1 MIDSIGW
8 RNFRDYI
15 RSVRLNGVQVK
26 FIGRKSKQPLYVTGT
41 PVNGNKL
48 FVGDIVL
55 TEKDFVNMT
64 HLTTS
69 FSIDG
74 VLVSTIYGIW

>member
-1 MIDSIGW
+1 MINSTTW

-15 RSVRLNGVQVK
+15 RGVRLTGAQVRY
-26 FIGRKSKQPLYVTGT
+26 IGRPSKKPMFVTGT

-48 FVGDIVL
+48 FVGDL
-55 TEKDFVNMT
+55 AFTENDFVNAT

-69 FSIDG
+69 FSLNG
-74 VLVSTIYGIW
+74 VLLSQLFVE

>member
-1 MIDSIGW
+1 MVNATTW

-15 RSVRLNGVQVK
+15 RGVRLNGVQVK
-26 FIGRKSKQPLYVTGT
+26 YIGRPTKHPVFVTGT

-48 FVGDIVL
+48 FVGDLVF
-55 TEKDFVNMT
+55 TERDFVNVI

-69 FSIDG
+69 FSING
-74 VLVSTIYGIW
+74 VLVSQLFEE